1 MTGGFHPGDA
11 ASRQH
16 APCLDR
22 SPCLPGQDA
31 INACFHCGEPVPAG
45 SRYALEI
52 KGIVQPMCCPGCQA
66 VAETIME
73 CGLSSYYDHRTAPG
87 IKGELVPQELAA
99 LTHYDLTEVQ
109 QDFVTDSGTGSHRM
123 REILLSVEGLT
134 CAACAWLIERHLTG
148 LAGLH
153 YINVNTT
160 THRARIKWDPDRL
173 ALSDIL
179 KGFAKIGYRAYPF
192 QTHTQEALYAK
203 EVRSYMFRLALAGL
217 GSMQV
222 MMCAVALY
230 MDLFISVE
238 DEFMVYFKWISLLL
252 STPIMIYSAQ
262 PFYVGA
268 WRSLKQGHLSMDVSV
283 SLALIGAFVASMWA
297 TVFNTGEVYFDSIT
311 MFVFFLL
318 LGRFLELRA
327 RRKASESS
335 SNLARLVP
343 IMATRI
349 DEDGEHEVAAKML
362 QVGDRIRVL
371 AGATLPADGLIVEG
385 QASLNESMLTGEQLP
400 LLKQVGDSVYAG
412 TINTD
417 APLQIRVS
425 HRIEESRIAQIMRLQ
440 DHALDDKP
448 AIAQMADQLSRHFIL
463 VLLIIAAAVWTFWH
477 FHQPEQAF
485 WVTLAVLVA
494 TCPCALSL
502 ATPTALTSATAN
514 LTRNGILLRRGHVLD
529 VLTKANRIVMD
540 KTGTLTTGNISLI
553 STTALAELSEA
564 QCLSIARAL
573 EAYSEHPIA
582 RAFRSKAADEAVL
595 LAASEVTPVIGHGIQ
610 GKIAGQHY
618 RIGSARW
625 LSLPAGQ
632 TASQGLAIYL
642 ADESRLLARFILA
655 DTLRP
660 DARALIQ
667 AFKAAGL
674 QTTILTGDSSA
685 QADEVARE
693 LGVDELVKGVSPDG
707 KLAYLK
713 EHEARGDI
721 NIMVGDGINDAP
733 VLAGAHASFAMA
745 GGTDLAKNSA
755 DAILLADDLSR
766 LLEARTLAIRTRKI
780 IQENFAWSIGYNLL
794 VLPLAASGWL
804 PPYVAAAGMSLSSL
818 IVVTNSMRLNR

>member
-1 MTGGFHPGDA
+1 MTG
-11 ASRQH
+11 
-16 APCLDR
+16 
-22 SPCLPGQDA
+22 
-31 INACFHCGEPVPAG
+31 CFHCGEPVPAG

-66 VAETIME
+66 VAETILE
-73 CGLSSYYDHRTAPG
+73 CGLASYYEHRTAPG
-87 IKGELVPQELAA
+87 TKGELVPEELAA
-99 LTHYDLTEVQ
+99 LTHYDLAEVQ
-109 QDFVTDSGTGSHRM
+109 QDFVTDSATGSHKV
-123 REILLSVEGLT
+123 REIQLTVEGLT
-134 CAACAWLIERHLTG
+134 CAACAWLIERHLGNLT
-148 LAGLH
+148 GLH

-173 ALSDIL
+173 SLSDIL

-192 QTHTQEALYAK
+192 QTHQQEALYAK

-238 DEFMVYFKWISLLL
+238 EEFMVYFKWISLLL

-268 WRSLKQGHLSMDVSV
+268 WRSLRQGHLSMDVSV

-297 TVFNTGEVYFDSIT
+297 TVFNTGEVYYDSIT

-343 IMATRI
+343 IMATRL
-349 DEDGEHEVAAKML
+349 DEDGEHEVAAKTL
-362 QVGDRIRVL
+362 QVGDRVRVL
-371 AGATLPADGLIVEG
+371 AGATLPADGTILLG

-400 LLKQVGDSVYAG
+400 LLKQAGDAVYAG

-417 APLQIRVS
+417 APLEIRVS
-425 HRIEESRIAQIMRLQ
+425 HRIEESRLAQIMRLQ

-448 AIAQMADQLSRHFIL
+448 AIAQMADVLSRHFIL
-463 VLLIIAAAVWTFWH
+463 VLLFIAAGVWTFWH

-502 ATPTALTSATAN
+502 ATPTALTSATAR
-514 LTRNGILLRRGHVLD
+514 LTRAGILLRRGHVLD
-529 VLTKANRIVMD
+529 VLTRANRIVMD
-540 KTGTLTTGNISLI
+540 KTGTLTTGNISLT
-553 STTALAELSEA
+553 STEALGNFDEA
-564 QCLSIARAL
+564 RCLAIARAL

-582 RAFRSKAADEAVL
+582 RAFRSNAADDAVL
-595 LAASEVTPVIGHGIQ
+595 LAASKVTPVIGHGIE
-610 GKIAGQHY
+610 GMIEGRHY
-618 RIGSARW
+618 RLGSARW
-625 LSLPAGQ
+625 LGISDAHEAQ
-632 TASQGLAIYL
+632 ADGLVIYL
-642 ADESRLLARFILA
+642 ADEDRALARFLLT

-660 DARALIQ
+660 DAKALIQ

-674 QTTILTGDSSA
+674 KTTILTGDSSA

-693 LGVDELVKGVSPDG
+693 LGVDELVKGVTPDG

-713 EHEARGDI
+713 EHEAHGDI
-721 NIMVGDGINDAP
+721 SIMVGDGINDAP

-766 LLEARTLAIRTRKI
+766 LLDARALALRTRKI
-780 IQENFAWSIGYNLL
+780 IKENFAWSIGYNLL

>member
-1 MTGGFHPGDA
+1 MTP
-11 ASRQH
+11 
-16 APCLDR
+16 
-22 SPCLPGQDA
+22 
-31 INACFHCGEPVPAG
+31 CFHCGEPVPANSG
-45 SRYALEI
+45 YSLEI
-52 KGIVQPMCCPGCQA
+52 KGIVRPMCCPGCQA

-73 CGLSSYYDHRTAPG
+73 CGLASYYDHRTAPG
-87 IKGELVPQELAA
+87 TKGDLVPEELAA
-99 LTHYDLTEVQ
+99 LTHYDLAEVQ
-109 QDFVTDSGTGSHRM
+109 QDFVTDSGTL
-123 REILLSVEGLT
+123 REIQLTVEGLT
-134 CAACAWLIERHLTG
+134 CAACAWLIERHLMTLTG
-148 LAGLH
+148 LR

-160 THRARIKWDPDRL
+160 THRARIKWDPDQL
-173 ALSDIL
+173 SLSDIL
-179 KGFAKIGYRAYPF
+179 KGFAQIGYRAYPF
-192 QTHTQEALYAK
+192 QTHQQEALYAK

-283 SLALIGAFVASMWA
+283 SLALIGAFIASMWA
-297 TVFNTGEVYFDSIT
+297 TVFNTGEVYYDSIT

-349 DEDGEHEVAAKML
+349 DDEGEHEVAAKTL
-362 QVGDRIRVL
+362 QVGDRVRVL
-371 AGATLPADGLIVEG
+371 AGATLPADGIIVEG

-400 LLKQVGDSVYAG
+400 LLKQPGEQVYAG

-477 FHQPEQAF
+477 FHQPDQAF

-540 KTGTLTTGNISLI
+540 KTGTLTTGEISLTG
-553 STTALAELSEA
+553 TTTLAEMDET
-564 QCLSIARAL
+564 QCLAIARAM
-573 EAYSEHPIA
+573 EAQSEHPIA
-582 RAFRSKAADEAVL
+582 RAFRLPTDSISVL
-595 LAASEVTPVIGHGIQ
+595 PSAREITPVIGHGITALVD
-610 GKIAGQHY
+610 GVRY

-625 LSLPAGQ
+625 LGLDPAQDRGR
-632 TASQGLAIYL
+632 GLAIYL
-642 ADESRLLARFILA
+642 ADEQQVLARFNLE

-660 DARALIQ
+660 DARALIA

-674 QTTILTGDSSA
+674 QTTVLTGDSSL
-685 QADEVARE
+685 QADEIARE

-713 EHEARGDI
+713 AREAQGDI
-721 NIMVGDGINDAP
+721 SIMVGDGINDAP

-766 LLEARTLAIRTRKI
+766 LLEARVLAMRTRKI
-780 IQENFAWSIGYNLL
+780 IIENFAWSIGYNLL
-794 VLPLAASGWL
+794 VLPLAACGWL
-804 PPYVAAAGMSLSSL
+804 PPYLAAAGMSLSSL

>member
-1 MTGGFHPGDA
+1 MSG
-11 ASRQH
+11 
-16 APCLDR
+16 
-22 SPCLPGQDA
+22 
-31 INACFHCGEPVPAG
+31 CFHCGEPVPAG

-66 VAETIME
+66 VAETILE
-73 CGLSSYYDHRTAPG
+73 CGLASYYEHRTAPG
-87 IKGELVPQELAA
+87 TKGELVPEELAA
-99 LTHYDLTEVQ
+99 LTHYDLAEVQ
-109 QDFVTDSGTGSHRM
+109 QDFVTDSATGSHKV
-123 REILLSVEGLT
+123 REIQLTVEGLT
-134 CAACAWLIERHLTG
+134 CAACAWLIERHLG
-148 LAGLH
+148 NLAGLH

-173 ALSDIL
+173 SLSDIL

-192 QTHTQEALYAK
+192 QTHQQEALYAK

-238 DEFMVYFKWISLLL
+238 EEFMVYFKWISLLL

-268 WRSLKQGHLSMDVSV
+268 WRSLRQGHLSMDVSV

-297 TVFNTGEVYFDSIT
+297 TVFNTGEVYYDSIT

-343 IMATRI
+343 IMATRL
-349 DEDGEHEVAAKML
+349 DEDGEHEVAAKTL
-362 QVGDRIRVL
+362 QVGDRVRVL
-371 AGATLPADGLIVEG
+371 AGATLPADGIILLG

-400 LLKQVGDSVYAG
+400 LLKQAGDAVYAG

-417 APLQIRVS
+417 APLEIRVS
-425 HRIEESRIAQIMRLQ
+425 HRIEESRLAQIMRLQ

-448 AIAQMADQLSRHFIL
+448 AIAQMADVLSRHFIL
-463 VLLIIAAAVWTFWH
+463 VLLFIAAGVWTFWH

-502 ATPTALTSATAN
+502 ATPTALTSATAR
-514 LTRNGILLRRGHVLD
+514 LTRAGILLRRGHVLD
-529 VLTKANRIVMD
+529 VLTRATRIVMD
-540 KTGTLTTGNISLI
+540 KTGTLTTGNISLTKI
-553 STTALAELSEA
+553 EALGNLDEA
-564 QCLSIARAL
+564 RSLAIARAL

-582 RAFRSKAADEAVL
+582 RAFRSNAADDAVQ
-595 LAASEVTPVIGHGIQ
+595 LAASKVSPVIGHGIE
-610 GKIAGQHY
+610 GVIEGRHY
-618 RIGSARW
+618 RLGSARW
-625 LSLPAGQ
+625 LGISDAQ
-632 TASQGLAIYL
+632 ETQADGLVIYL
-642 ADESRLLARFILA
+642 ADEDQALARFLLT

-660 DARALIQ
+660 DAKALIQ

-674 QTTILTGDSSA
+674 KTTILTGDSSA

-693 LGVDELVKGVSPDG
+693 LGVDELVKGVTPDG

-713 EHEARGDI
+713 EHEAHGDI
-721 NIMVGDGINDAP
+721 SIMVGDGINDAP

-766 LLEARTLAIRTRKI
+766 LLDARALALRTRKI
-780 IQENFAWSIGYNLL
+780 IKENFAWSIGYNLL

>member
-1 MTGGFHPGDA
+1 MTMTG
-11 ASRQH
+11 
-16 APCLDR
+16 
-22 SPCLPGQDA
+22 
-31 INACFHCGEPVPAG
+31 CFHCGEPVSTG
-45 SRYALEI
+45 SDFTLEI

-66 VAETIME
+66 VAQTILE
-73 CGLSSYYDHRTAPG
+73 CGLASYYEHRTAPG
-87 IKGELVPQELAA
+87 IKGELVPSELAA
-99 LTHYDLTEVQ
+99 LTHYDLAEVQ
-109 QDFVTDSGTGSHRM
+109 QEFVTETGTL
-123 REILLSVEGLT
+123 REIQLSVEGLT
-134 CAACAWLIERHLTG
+134 CAACAWLIERHLMG
-148 LAGLH
+148 LPGLH
-153 YINVNTT
+153 YVNVNTT

-173 ALSDIL
+173 SLSDIL

-192 QTHTQEALYAK
+192 QTHSQEALYAR
-203 EVRSYMFRLALAGL
+203 EVRSYMFRMALAGL

-238 DEFMVYFKWISLLL
+238 EEFMIYFKWISLLL

-262 PFYVGA
+262 PFYAGA
-268 WRSLKQGHLSMDVSV
+268 WRSLRQGHLSMDVSV
-283 SLALIGAFVASMWA
+283 SLALIGAFVASIWA
-297 TVFNTGEVYFDSIT
+297 TVFNTGEVYYDSIT

-318 LGRFLELRA
+318 LGRLLELRA

-349 DEDGEHEVAAKML
+349 DADGEHEVAAKTL
-362 QVGDRIRVL
+362 RVGDRVRVL
-371 AGATLPADGLIVEG
+371 AGATLPADGIITLG
-385 QASLNESMLTGEQLP
+385 QASLNEAMLTGEQLP
-400 LLKQVGDSVYAG
+400 LLKQAGDPVFAG

-417 APLQIRVS
+417 APLEIRVS
-425 HRIEESRIAQIMRLQ
+425 HPIEESRLAQIMRLQ

-448 AIAQMADQLSRHFIL
+448 AIAQLADVLSRHFIL
-463 VLLIIAAAVWTFWH
+463 VLLLIAAGVWTFWH
-477 FHQPEQAF
+477 FHDSERAF
-485 WVTLAVLVA
+485 WVTLSVLVA

-502 ATPTALTSATAN
+502 ATPTALTSATAH
-514 LTRNGILLRRGHVLD
+514 LTRSGILLRRGHVLD
-529 VLTKANRIVMD
+529 VLTRANRIVMD
-540 KTGTLTTGNISLI
+540 KTGTLTTGNISLVGVQP
-553 STTALAELSEA
+553 LAELGEDE
-564 QCLSIARAL
+564 CLAITRAL

-582 RAFRSKAADEAVL
+582 RAFRSKGAEDAMLPAAN
-595 LAASEVTPVIGHGIQ
+595 EVTPVIGHGIQ
-610 GKIAGQHY
+610 GRIAGKHY

-625 LSLPAGQ
+625 LALADEQ
-632 TASQGLAIYL
+632 EATQGLAIYL
-642 ADESRLLARFILA
+642 ADETGPLARFTLA
-655 DTLRP
+655 DTVRA
-660 DARALIQ
+660 DAGALIQ

-674 QTTILTGDSSA
+674 QTTILTGDSSP
-685 QADEVARE
+685 QADAVARE
-693 LGVDELVKGVSPDG
+693 LGVDELVKGVTPDG

-713 EHEARGDI
+713 AREAAGDI
-721 NIMVGDGINDAP
+721 SIMVGDGINDAP

-766 LLEARTLAIRTRKI
+766 LLTARALALRTRRI

-804 PPYVAAAGMSLSSL
+804 PPYLAAAGMSLSSL

>member
-1 MTGGFHPGDA
+1 MSG
-11 ASRQH
+11 
-16 APCLDR
+16 
-22 SPCLPGQDA
+22 
-31 INACFHCGEPVPAG
+31 CFHCGEPVPAG

-66 VAETIME
+66 VAETILE
-73 CGLSSYYDHRTAPG
+73 CGLASYYEHRTAPG
-87 IKGELVPQELAA
+87 TKGELVPAELAA
-99 LTHYDLTEVQ
+99 LTHYDLAEVQ
-109 QDFVTDSGTGSHRM
+109 QDFVTDSATGSHKV
-123 REILLSVEGLT
+123 REIQLTVEGLT
-134 CAACAWLIERHLTG
+134 CAACAWLIERHLGNLT
-148 LAGLH
+148 GLH

-173 ALSDIL
+173 SLSDIL

-192 QTHTQEALYAK
+192 QTHQQEALYAK

-238 DEFMVYFKWISLLL
+238 EEFMVYFKWISLLL

-297 TVFNTGEVYFDSIT
+297 TVFNTGEVYYDSIT

-343 IMATRI
+343 IMATRL
-349 DEDGEHEVAAKML
+349 DEDGEHEVAAKTL
-362 QVGDRIRVL
+362 QVGDRVRVL
-371 AGATLPADGLIVEG
+371 AGATLPADGTILLG

-400 LLKQVGDSVYAG
+400 LLKQAGDAVYAG

-417 APLQIRVS
+417 APLEIRVS
-425 HRIEESRIAQIMRLQ
+425 HRIEESRLAQIMRLQ

-448 AIAQMADQLSRHFIL
+448 AIAQMADVLSRHFIL
-463 VLLIIAAAVWTFWH
+463 VLLFIAAGVWTFWH

-502 ATPTALTSATAN
+502 ATPTALTSATAR
-514 LTRNGILLRRGHVLD
+514 LTRAGILLRRGHVLD
-529 VLTKANRIVMD
+529 VLTRANRIVMD
-540 KTGTLTTGNISLI
+540 KTGTLTTGNISLT
-553 STTALAELSEA
+553 STEALGNFDEA
-564 QCLSIARAL
+564 RSLAIARAL

-582 RAFRSKAADEAVL
+582 RAFRSNAADDAVL
-595 LAASEVTPVIGHGIQ
+595 LAASKVSPVIGHGIE
-610 GKIAGQHY
+610 GVIEGRHY
-618 RIGSARW
+618 RLGSARW
-625 LSLPAGQ
+625 LGISDAHEAQ
-632 TASQGLAIYL
+632 ADGLVIYL
-642 ADESRLLARFILA
+642 ADEDQALARFLLT

-660 DARALIQ
+660 DAKALIQ

-674 QTTILTGDSSA
+674 KTTILTGDSSA

-693 LGVDELVKGVSPDG
+693 LGVDELVKGVTPDG

-721 NIMVGDGINDAP
+721 SIMVGDGINDAP

-766 LLEARTLAIRTRKI
+766 LLDARALALRTRKI
-780 IQENFAWSIGYNLL
+780 IKENFAWSIGYNLL

>member
-1 MTGGFHPGDA
+1 MTP
-11 ASRQH
+11 
-16 APCLDR
+16 
-22 SPCLPGQDA
+22 
-31 INACFHCGEPVPAG
+31 CFHCGEPVPANSG
-45 SRYALEI
+45 YSLEI
-52 KGIVQPMCCPGCQA
+52 KGIVRPMCCPGCQA

-73 CGLSSYYDHRTAPG
+73 CGLASYYDHRTAPG
-87 IKGELVPQELAA
+87 TKGDLVPEELAA
-99 LTHYDLTEVQ
+99 LTHYDLAEVQ
-109 QDFVTDSGTGSHRM
+109 QEFVTDSGTL
-123 REILLSVEGLT
+123 REIQLTVEGLT
-134 CAACAWLIERHLTG
+134 CAACAWLIERHLMTLG
-148 LAGLH
+148 GLH

-160 THRARIKWDPDRL
+160 THRARIKWDPDQL
-173 ALSDIL
+173 SLSDIL
-179 KGFAKIGYRAYPF
+179 KGFAQIGYRAYPF
-192 QTHTQEALYAK
+192 QTHQQEALYAK

-297 TVFNTGEVYFDSIT
+297 TVFNTGEVYYDSIT

-349 DEDGEHEVAAKML
+349 DDEGEHEVAAKTL
-362 QVGDRIRVL
+362 QVGDRVRVL
-371 AGATLPADGLIVEG
+371 AGATLPADGIIVEG

-400 LLKQVGDSVYAG
+400 LLKQRGDQVYAG

-477 FHQPEQAF
+477 FHQPDQAF

-540 KTGTLTTGNISLI
+540 KTGTLTTGEISLTG
-553 STTALAELSEA
+553 TTALAEMDETH
-564 QCLSIARAL
+564 CLAIARAM
-573 EAYSEHPIA
+573 EAQSEHPIA
-582 RAFRSKAADEAVL
+582 RAFRLPTDSISVL
-595 LAASEVTPVIGHGIQ
+595 PSAREITPVIGHGITALVD
-610 GKIAGQHY
+610 GVRY

-625 LSLPAGQ
+625 LGLDPAQERGR
-632 TASQGLAIYL
+632 GLAIYL
-642 ADESRLLARFILA
+642 ANEQQVLARFNLE

-660 DARALIQ
+660 DAKALIA

-674 QTTILTGDSSA
+674 QTTVLTGDSSL
-685 QADEVARE
+685 QADEIARE

-713 EHEARGDI
+713 TREAQGDI
-721 NIMVGDGINDAP
+721 SIMVGDGINDAP

-766 LLEARTLAIRTRKI
+766 LLEARVLAMRTRKI
-780 IQENFAWSIGYNLL
+780 IIENFAWSIGYNLL
-794 VLPLAASGWL
+794 VLPLAACGWL
-804 PPYVAAAGMSLSSL
+804 PPYLAAAGMSLSSL

>member
-1 MTGGFHPGDA
+1 
-11 ASRQH
+11 
-16 APCLDR
+16 
-22 SPCLPGQDA
+22 
-31 INACFHCGEPVPAG
+31 
-45 SRYALEI
+45 
-52 KGIVQPMCCPGCQA
+52 
-66 VAETIME
+66 
-73 CGLSSYYDHRTAPG
+73 
-87 IKGELVPQELAA
+87 
-99 LTHYDLTEVQ
+99 
-109 QDFVTDSGTGSHRM
+109 
-123 REILLSVEGLT
+123 
-134 CAACAWLIERHLTG
+134 
-148 LAGLH
+148 
-153 YINVNTT
+153 
-160 THRARIKWDPDRL
+160 
-173 ALSDIL
+173 
-179 KGFAKIGYRAYPF
+179 
-192 QTHTQEALYAK
+192 
-203 EVRSYMFRLALAGL
+203 
-217 GSMQV
+217 
-222 MMCAVALY
+222 
-230 MDLFISVE
+230 
-238 DEFMVYFKWISLLL
+238 
-252 STPIMIYSAQ
+252 
-262 PFYVGA
+262 
-268 WRSLKQGHLSMDVSV
+268 MDVSV

-297 TVFNTGEVYFDSIT
+297 TVFNTGEVYYDSIT

-349 DEDGEHEVAAKML
+349 DEEGEHEVAAKTL
-362 QVGDRIRVL
+362 QADDRVRVL
-371 AGATLPADGLIVEG
+371 AGATLPADGIIVEG

-400 LLKQVGDSVYAG
+400 LFKQVGDSVYAG

-448 AIAQMADQLSRHFIL
+448 AIAQMADVLSRHFIL

-502 ATPTALTSATAN
+502 ATPTALTSATAR
-514 LTRNGILLRRGHVLD
+514 LTRSGILLRRGHVLD

-540 KTGTLTTGNISLI
+540 KTGTLTTGNISLT
-553 STTALAELSEA
+553 STTALAELSEDQYLA
-564 QCLSIARAL
+564 IARAL

-582 RAFRSKAADEAVL
+582 RAFKSTAADDVL
-595 LAASEVTPVIGHGIQ
+595 LPASEVVPVIGHGIEGCVA
-610 GKIAGQHY
+610 GKHY

-625 LSLPAGQ
+625 LALPTEH

-642 ADESRLLARFILA
+642 ADESRVLARFILA

-693 LGVDELVKGVSPDG
+693 LGVDELVKGVTPDG

-713 EHEARGDI
+713 AREAQGDI
-721 NIMVGDGINDAP
+721 SIMVGDGINDAP

-766 LLEARTLAIRTRKI
+766 LLDARTLAIRTRKI
-780 IQENFAWSIGYNLL
+780 IKENFAWSIGYNLL

-804 PPYVAAAGMSLSSL
+804 PPYLAAAGMSLSSL

>member
-1 MTGGFHPGDA
+1 MSG
-11 ASRQH
+11 
-16 APCLDR
+16 
-22 SPCLPGQDA
+22 
-31 INACFHCGEPVPAG
+31 CFHCGEPVPAG

-66 VAETIME
+66 VAETILE
-73 CGLSSYYDHRTAPG
+73 CGLASYYEHRTAPG
-87 IKGELVPQELAA
+87 TKGELVPEELAA
-99 LTHYDLTEVQ
+99 LTHYDLAEVQ
-109 QDFVTDSGTGSHRM
+109 QDFVTDSATGSHKV
-123 REILLSVEGLT
+123 REIQLTVEGLT
-134 CAACAWLIERHLTG
+134 CAACAWLIERHLGNLT
-148 LAGLH
+148 GLH

-160 THRARIKWDPDRL
+160 THRARIKWDPGRL
-173 ALSDIL
+173 SLSDIL

-192 QTHTQEALYAK
+192 QTHQQEALYAK

-238 DEFMVYFKWISLLL
+238 EEFMVYFKWISLLL

-297 TVFNTGEVYFDSIT
+297 TVFNTGEVYYDSIT

-343 IMATRI
+343 IMATRL
-349 DEDGEHEVAAKML
+349 DEDGEHEVAAKTL
-362 QVGDRIRVL
+362 QVGDRVRVL
-371 AGATLPADGLIVEG
+371 AGATLPADGIILLG

-400 LLKQVGDSVYAG
+400 LLKQVGDAVYAG

-417 APLQIRVS
+417 APLEIRVS
-425 HRIEESRIAQIMRLQ
+425 HRIEESRLAQIMRLQ

-448 AIAQMADQLSRHFIL
+448 AIAQMADVLSRHFIL
-463 VLLIIAAAVWTFWH
+463 VLLFIAAGVWTFWH

-502 ATPTALTSATAN
+502 ATPTALTSATAR
-514 LTRNGILLRRGHVLD
+514 LTRAGILLRRGHVLD
-529 VLTKANRIVMD
+529 VLTRANRIVMD
-540 KTGTLTTGNISLI
+540 KTGTLTTGNISL
-553 STTALAELSEA
+553 TRTEALGNLDEA
-564 QCLSIARAL
+564 RSLAIARAL

-582 RAFRSKAADEAVL
+582 RAFRSNAAEDAVL
-595 LAASEVTPVIGHGIQ
+595 LAASQVTPVIGHGIE
-610 GKIAGQHY
+610 GVIDGRHY
-618 RIGSARW
+618 RLGSARW
-625 LSLPAGQ
+625 LGISDTHAAQ
-632 TASQGLAIYL
+632 ADGLVIYL
-642 ADESRLLARFILA
+642 ADEDRALARFLLT

-660 DARALIQ
+660 DAKALIQ

-674 QTTILTGDSSA
+674 KTTILTGDSSA

-693 LGVDELVKGVSPDG
+693 LGVDELVKGVTPDG

-721 NIMVGDGINDAP
+721 SIMVGDGINDAP

-766 LLEARTLAIRTRKI
+766 LLDARALALRTRKI
-780 IQENFAWSIGYNLL
+780 IKENFAWSIGYNLL

>member
-1 MTGGFHPGDA
+1 MTP
-11 ASRQH
+11 
-16 APCLDR
+16 
-22 SPCLPGQDA
+22 
-31 INACFHCGEPVPAG
+31 CFHCGEPVPAN
-45 SRYALEI
+45 SCYALEI
-52 KGIVQPMCCPGCQA
+52 KGIVRPMCCPGCQA

-73 CGLSSYYDHRTAPG
+73 CGLASYYDHRTAPG
-87 IKGELVPQELAA
+87 TKGDLVPEELAA
-99 LTHYDLTEVQ
+99 LTHYDLAEVQ
-109 QDFVTDSGTGSHRM
+109 QDFVTDSGTL
-123 REILLSVEGLT
+123 REIQLSVEGLT
-134 CAACAWLIERHLTG
+134 CAACAWLIERHLMTLTG
-148 LAGLH
+148 LR

-160 THRARIKWDPDRL
+160 THRARIKWDPDQL
-173 ALSDIL
+173 SLSDIL
-179 KGFAKIGYRAYPF
+179 KGFAQIGYRAYPF
-192 QTHTQEALYAK
+192 QTHQQEALYAK

-297 TVFNTGEVYFDSIT
+297 TVFNTGEVYYDSIT

-349 DEDGEHEVAAKML
+349 DDEGEHEVAAKTL
-362 QVGDRIRVL
+362 QVGDRVRVL
-371 AGATLPADGLIVEG
+371 AGATLPADGIIVEG

-400 LLKQVGDSVYAG
+400 LLKQRGDQVYAG

-485 WVTLAVLVA
+485 WIALAVLVA

-529 VLTKANRIVMD
+529 ILTKANRIVMD
-540 KTGTLTTGNISLI
+540 KTGTLTTGEISLTGI
-553 STTALAELSEA
+553 TTLAEVDEA
-564 QCLSIARAL
+564 HCLAIARAM
-573 EAYSEHPIA
+573 EAQSEHPIA
-582 RAFRSKAADEAVL
+582 RAFQLPADSISVLRSAREI
-595 LAASEVTPVIGHGIQ
+595 TPVIGHGITALVD
-610 GKIAGQHY
+610 GVRY

-625 LSLPAGQ
+625 LGLD
-632 TASQGLAIYL
+632 TAQERGRGLAIYL
-642 ADESRLLARFILA
+642 ADEQQVLARFNLE

-660 DARALIQ
+660 DARALIA

-674 QTTILTGDSSA
+674 QTTVLTGDSSL
-685 QADEVARE
+685 QADEIARE

-713 EHEARGDI
+713 AREAQGDI
-721 NIMVGDGINDAP
+721 SIMVGDGINDAP

-766 LLEARTLAIRTRKI
+766 LLEARMLAMRTRKI
-780 IQENFAWSIGYNLL
+780 IIENFAWSIGYNLL
-794 VLPLAASGWL
+794 VLPLAACGWL
-804 PPYVAAAGMSLSSL
+804 PPYLAAAGMSLSSL

>member
-1 MTGGFHPGDA
+1 MTP
-11 ASRQH
+11 
-16 APCLDR
+16 
-22 SPCLPGQDA
+22 
-31 INACFHCGEPVPAG
+31 CFHCGEPVPANSG
-45 SRYALEI
+45 YSLEI
-52 KGIVQPMCCPGCQA
+52 KGIVRPMCCPGCQV

-73 CGLSSYYDHRTAPG
+73 CGLASYYDHRTAPG
-87 IKGELVPQELAA
+87 IKGELVPEELAA
-99 LTHYDLTEVQ
+99 LTHYDLAEVQ
-109 QDFVTDSGTGSHRM
+109 QEFVTDSGTGRETT
-123 REILLSVEGLT
+123 REIQLTVEGLT
-134 CAACAWLIERHLTG
+134 CAACAWLIERHLMTLSG
-148 LAGLH
+148 LR

-160 THRARIKWDPDRL
+160 THRARIKWDPAQL
-173 ALSDIL
+173 SLSDIL

-192 QTHTQEALYAK
+192 QTHQQEALYAK

-262 PFYVGA
+262 PFYINA

-283 SLALIGAFVASMWA
+283 SLALIGAFIASMWA
-297 TVFNTGEVYFDSIT
+297 TVFNTGEVYYDSIT

-343 IMATRI
+343 IMATLI
-349 DEDGEHEVAAKML
+349 DQDGEREVAAKTL
-362 QVGDRIRVL
+362 QVGDRVRVL
-371 AGATLPADGLIVEG
+371 AGATLPADGVIVAGE
-385 QASLNESMLTGEQLP
+385 ASLNEAMLTGEQLP
-400 LLKQVGDSVYAG
+400 LFKQCGDLVYAG

-417 APLQIRVS
+417 APLQIRVT
-425 HRIEESRIAQIMRLQ
+425 HRIEESRISQIMRLQ

-485 WVTLAVLVA
+485 WIALAVLVA

-529 VLTKANRIVMD
+529 ILTKANRIVMD
-540 KTGTLTTGNISLI
+540 KTGTLTTGEIRLSA
-553 STTALAELSEA
+553 TTALGTLDADR
-564 QCLSIARAL
+564 CLSIARAL
-573 EAYSEHPIA
+573 EAQSEHPIA
-582 RAFRSKAADEAVL
+582 RAFRLPADEVGQL
-595 LAASEVTPVIGHGIQ
+595 PQASEITPVIGHGIT
-610 GKIAGQHY
+610 GLVDGVRY
-618 RIGSARW
+618 RIGSASW
-625 LSLPAGQ
+625 LGDDNTQ
-632 TASQGLAIYL
+632 HGLAIYL
-642 ADESRLLARFILA
+642 ADEQQLLARFELD

-660 DARALIQ
+660 DAKALIE

-674 QTTILTGDSSA
+674 QTTILTGDSSS
-685 QADEVARE
+685 QADEIART
-693 LGVDELVKGVSPDG
+693 LGVDELVKGVTPDG

-713 EHEARGDI
+713 AREAEGEI
-721 NIMVGDGINDAP
+721 SIMVGDGINDAP

-766 LLEARTLAIRTRKI
+766 LLDARRLALRTRKI
-780 IQENFAWSIGYNLL
+780 IIENFTWSIGYNLL
-794 VLPLAASGWL
+794 VLPLAACGWL
-804 PPYVAAAGMSLSSL
+804 PPYLAAAGMSLSSL

>member
-1 MTGGFHPGDA
+1 MTP
-11 ASRQH
+11 
-16 APCLDR
+16 
-22 SPCLPGQDA
+22 
-31 INACFHCGEPVPAG
+31 CFHCGEPVPANSG
-45 SRYALEI
+45 YSLEI
-52 KGIVQPMCCPGCQA
+52 KGIVRPMCCPGCQA

-73 CGLSSYYDHRTAPG
+73 CGLASYYDHRTAPG
-87 IKGELVPQELAA
+87 TKGDLVPEELAA
-99 LTHYDLTEVQ
+99 LTHYDLAEVQ
-109 QDFVTDSGTGSHRM
+109 QDFVTDSGTL
-123 REILLSVEGLT
+123 REIQLTVEGLT
-134 CAACAWLIERHLTG
+134 CAACAWLIERHLMTLTG
-148 LAGLH
+148 LR

-160 THRARIKWDPDRL
+160 THRARIKWDPEL
-173 ALSDIL
+173 LSLSDIL
-179 KGFAKIGYRAYPF
+179 KGFAQIGYRAYPF
-192 QTHTQEALYAK
+192 QTHQQEALYAK

-283 SLALIGAFVASMWA
+283 SLALIGAFIASMWA
-297 TVFNTGEVYFDSIT
+297 TVFNTGEVYYDSIT

-349 DEDGEHEVAAKML
+349 DDEGEHEVAAKTL
-362 QVGDRIRVL
+362 QVGDRVRML
-371 AGATLPADGLIVEG
+371 AGATLPADGIIVEG

-400 LLKQVGDSVYAG
+400 LLKQPGDQVYAG

-477 FHQPEQAF
+477 FHQPDQAF

-502 ATPTALTSATAN
+502 ATPTALTSATAH

-540 KTGTLTTGNISLI
+540 KTGTLTTGEISLTG
-553 STTALAELSEA
+553 TTILAEMDET
-564 QCLSIARAL
+564 QCLAIARAM
-573 EAYSEHPIA
+573 EAQSEHPIA
-582 RAFRSKAADEAVL
+582 RAFRLPTDNITVL
-595 LAASEVTPVIGHGIQ
+595 PSAREITPVIGHGITALVD
-610 GKIAGQHY
+610 GVRY

-625 LSLPAGQ
+625 LGLDPAQERGR
-632 TASQGLAIYL
+632 GLAIYL
-642 ADESRLLARFILA
+642 ADEQQVLARFNLE

-660 DARALIQ
+660 DARALIA

-674 QTTILTGDSSA
+674 QTTVLTGDSSL
-685 QADEVARE
+685 QADEIARE

-713 EHEARGDI
+713 AREAQGDI
-721 NIMVGDGINDAP
+721 SIMVGDGINDAP

-766 LLEARTLAIRTRKI
+766 LLEARVLAMRTRKI
-780 IQENFAWSIGYNLL
+780 IIENFAWSIGYNLL
-794 VLPLAASGWL
+794 VLPLAACGWL
-804 PPYVAAAGMSLSSL
+804 PPYLAAAGMSLSSL

>member
-1 MTGGFHPGDA
+1 MTG
-11 ASRQH
+11 
-16 APCLDR
+16 
-22 SPCLPGQDA
+22 
-31 INACFHCGEPVPAG
+31 CFHCGEPVSTG
-45 SRYALEI
+45 SDFTLEI

-66 VAETIME
+66 VAQTILE
-73 CGLSSYYDHRTAPG
+73 CGLASYYEHRTAPG
-87 IKGELVPQELAA
+87 IKGELVPSELAA
-99 LTHYDLTEVQ
+99 LTHYDLAEVQ
-109 QDFVTDSGTGSHRM
+109 QEFVTETGTL
-123 REILLSVEGLT
+123 REIQLSVEGLT
-134 CAACAWLIERHLTG
+134 CAACAWLIERHLMG
-148 LAGLH
+148 LPGLH
-153 YINVNTT
+153 YVNVNTT

-173 ALSDIL
+173 SLSDIL

-192 QTHTQEALYAK
+192 QTHSQEALYAR
-203 EVRSYMFRLALAGL
+203 EVRSYMFRMALAGL

-238 DEFMVYFKWISLLL
+238 EEFMIYFKWISLLL

-262 PFYVGA
+262 PFYAGA
-268 WRSLKQGHLSMDVSV
+268 WRSLRQGHLSMDVSV
-283 SLALIGAFVASMWA
+283 SLALIGAFVASIWA
-297 TVFNTGEVYFDSIT
+297 TVFNTGEVYYDSIT

-318 LGRFLELRA
+318 LGRLLELRA

-349 DEDGEHEVAAKML
+349 DADGEHEVAAKTL
-362 QVGDRIRVL
+362 RVGDRVRVL
-371 AGATLPADGLIVEG
+371 AGATLPADGIITLG
-385 QASLNESMLTGEQLP
+385 QASLNEAMLTGEQLP
-400 LLKQVGDSVYAG
+400 LLKQAGDPVFAG

-417 APLQIRVS
+417 APLEIRVS
-425 HRIEESRIAQIMRLQ
+425 HPIEESRLAQIMRLQ

-448 AIAQMADQLSRHFIL
+448 AIAQLADVLSRHFIL
-463 VLLIIAAAVWTFWH
+463 VLLLIAAGVWTFWH
-477 FHQPEQAF
+477 FHDPERAF
-485 WVTLAVLVA
+485 WVTLSVLVA

-502 ATPTALTSATAN
+502 ATPTALTSATAH
-514 LTRNGILLRRGHVLD
+514 LTRSGILLRRGHVLD
-529 VLTKANRIVMD
+529 VLTRANRIVMD
-540 KTGTLTTGNISLI
+540 KTGTLTTGNISLVGVQP
-553 STTALAELSEA
+553 LAELGEDE
-564 QCLSIARAL
+564 CLAIARAL

-582 RAFRSKAADEAVL
+582 RAFRSKGAEEAML
-595 LAASEVTPVIGHGIQ
+595 PAASEVTPVIGHGIQ
-610 GKIAGQHY
+610 GRIAGKHY

-625 LSLPAGQ
+625 LALADEQ
-632 TASQGLAIYL
+632 EATQGLAIYL
-642 ADESRLLARFILA
+642 ADETGPLARFTLA
-655 DTLRP
+655 DTVRA
-660 DARALIQ
+660 DAGALIQ

-674 QTTILTGDSSA
+674 QTTILTGDSSP
-685 QADEVARE
+685 QADAVARE
-693 LGVDELVKGVSPDG
+693 LGVDELVKGVTPDG

-713 EHEARGDI
+713 AREAAGDI
-721 NIMVGDGINDAP
+721 SIMVGDGINDAP

-766 LLEARTLAIRTRKI
+766 LLTARALALRTRRI

-804 PPYVAAAGMSLSSL
+804 PPYLAAAGMSLSSL

>member
-1 MTGGFHPGDA
+1 M
-11 ASRQH
+11 
-16 APCLDR
+16 
-22 SPCLPGQDA
+22 SP
-31 INACFHCGEPVPAG
+31 CFHCGEPVPAN
-45 SRYALEI
+45 SSYSLEI
-52 KGIVQPMCCPGCQA
+52 KGIVRPMCCPGCQA

-73 CGLSSYYDHRTAPG
+73 CGLASYYDHRTAPG
-87 IKGELVPQELAA
+87 TKGDLVPEELAA
-99 LTHYDLTEVQ
+99 LTHYDLAEVQ
-109 QDFVTDSGTGSHRM
+109 QEFVTDSGTL
-123 REILLSVEGLT
+123 REIQLTVEGLT
-134 CAACAWLIERHLTG
+134 CPACAWLIERHLMTLTG
-148 LAGLH
+148 LR

-160 THRARIKWDPDRL
+160 THRARIKWDPDQL
-173 ALSDIL
+173 SLSDIL
-179 KGFAKIGYRAYPF
+179 KGFAQIGYRAYPF
-192 QTHTQEALYAK
+192 QTHQQEALYAK

-283 SLALIGAFVASMWA
+283 SLALIGAFIASMWA
-297 TVFNTGEVYFDSIT
+297 TVFNTGEVYYDSIT

-349 DEDGEHEVAAKML
+349 DEEGEHEVAAKTL
-362 QVGDRIRVL
+362 QVGDRVRVL
-371 AGATLPADGLIVEG
+371 AGATLPADGIIVEG

-400 LLKQVGDSVYAG
+400 LLKQRGDQVYAG

-477 FHQPEQAF
+477 FHQPDQAF

-502 ATPTALTSATAN
+502 ATPTALTSATAH

-540 KTGTLTTGNISLI
+540 KTGTLTTGEISLTG
-553 STTALAELSEA
+553 TTTLAEMDET
-564 QCLSIARAL
+564 QCLAIARAM
-573 EAYSEHPIA
+573 EAQSEHPIA
-582 RAFRSKAADEAVL
+582 RAFRLPTDSISVL
-595 LAASEVTPVIGHGIQ
+595 SSAREITPVIGHGITALVD
-610 GKIAGQHY
+610 GVRY

-625 LSLPAGQ
+625 LGLDPAQERGR
-632 TASQGLAIYL
+632 GLAIYL
-642 ADESRLLARFILA
+642 ANEQQVLARFNLE

-660 DARALIQ
+660 DARALIA

-674 QTTILTGDSSA
+674 QTTVLTGDSSL
-685 QADEVARE
+685 QADEIARE

-713 EHEARGDI
+713 AREAQGDI
-721 NIMVGDGINDAP
+721 SIMVGDGINDAP

-766 LLEARTLAIRTRKI
+766 LLEARVLAMRTRKI
-780 IQENFAWSIGYNLL
+780 IIENFAWSIGYNLL
-794 VLPLAASGWL
+794 VLPLAACGWL
-804 PPYVAAAGMSLSSL
+804 PPYLAAAGMSLSSL

>member
-1 MTGGFHPGDA
+1 MTG
-11 ASRQH
+11 
-16 APCLDR
+16 
-22 SPCLPGQDA
+22 
-31 INACFHCGEPVPAG
+31 CFHCGEPVPANSG
-45 SRYALEI
+45 YSLEI
-52 KGIVQPMCCPGCQA
+52 KGIVRPMCCPGCQA

-73 CGLSSYYDHRTAPG
+73 CGLASYYDHRTAPG
-87 IKGELVPQELAA
+87 IKGELVPEELAA
-99 LTHYDLTEVQ
+99 LTHYDLAEVQ
-109 QDFVTDSGTGSHRM
+109 QEFVTDSGTGRETT
-123 REILLSVEGLT
+123 REIQLTVEGLT
-134 CAACAWLIERHLTG
+134 CAACAWLIERHLMTLSG
-148 LAGLH
+148 LR

-160 THRARIKWDPDRL
+160 THRARIKWDPTQL
-173 ALSDIL
+173 SLSDIL

-192 QTHTQEALYAK
+192 QTHQQEALYAK

-262 PFYVGA
+262 PFYINA

-283 SLALIGAFVASMWA
+283 SLALIGAFIASMWA
-297 TVFNTGEVYFDSIT
+297 TVFNTGEVYYDSIT

-343 IMATRI
+343 IMATLI
-349 DEDGEHEVAAKML
+349 DQDGEREVAAKTL
-362 QVGDRIRVL
+362 QVGDRVRVL
-371 AGATLPADGLIVEG
+371 AGATLPADGVIVAGE
-385 QASLNESMLTGEQLP
+385 ASLNEAMLTGEQLP
-400 LLKQVGDSVYAG
+400 LFKQCGDLVYAG

-417 APLQIRVS
+417 APLQIRVT
-425 HRIEESRIAQIMRLQ
+425 HRIEESRISQIMRLQ

-485 WVTLAVLVA
+485 WIALAVLVA

-529 VLTKANRIVMD
+529 ILTKANRIVMD
-540 KTGTLTTGNISLI
+540 KTGTLTTGEIRLCA
-553 STTALAELSEA
+553 TTVLGTLDADR
-564 QCLSIARAL
+564 CLSIARAL
-573 EAYSEHPIA
+573 EAQSEHPIA
-582 RAFRSKAADEAVL
+582 RAFRLPADEVAL
-595 LAASEVTPVIGHGIQ
+595 LPQASEITPVIGHGIT
-610 GKIAGQHY
+610 GLVDGVRY
-618 RIGSARW
+618 RIGSASW
-625 LSLPAGQ
+625 LGIESDDNAQ
-632 TASQGLAIYL
+632 HGLAIYL
-642 ADESRLLARFILA
+642 ADEQQLLARFELD

-660 DARALIQ
+660 DAKALIE

-674 QTTILTGDSSA
+674 QTTILTGDSSP
-685 QADEVARE
+685 QADEIART
-693 LGVDELVKGVSPDG
+693 LGVDELVKGVTPDG

-713 EHEARGDI
+713 AREAKGEI
-721 NIMVGDGINDAP
+721 SIMVGDGINDAP

-766 LLEARTLAIRTRKI
+766 LLDARRLALRTRKI
-780 IQENFAWSIGYNLL
+780 IIENFTWSIGYNLL
-794 VLPLAASGWL
+794 VLPLAACGWL
-804 PPYVAAAGMSLSSL
+804 PPYLAAAGMSLSSL

>member
-1 MTGGFHPGDA
+1 MTG
-11 ASRQH
+11 
-16 APCLDR
+16 
-22 SPCLPGQDA
+22 
-31 INACFHCGEPVPAG
+31 CFHCGEPVSTG
-45 SRYALEI
+45 SDFTLEI
-52 KGIVQPMCCPGCQA
+52 KGIAQPMCCPGCQA
-66 VAETIME
+66 VAQTILE
-73 CGLSSYYDHRTAPG
+73 CGLASYYEHRTAPG
-87 IKGELVPQELAA
+87 IKGELVPSELAA
-99 LTHYDLTEVQ
+99 LTHYDLAEVQ
-109 QDFVTDSGTGSHRM
+109 QEFVTETGTL
-123 REILLSVEGLT
+123 REIQLSVEGLT
-134 CAACAWLIERHLTG
+134 CAACAWLIERHLMG
-148 LAGLH
+148 LPGLH
-153 YINVNTT
+153 YVNVNTT

-173 ALSDIL
+173 SLSDIL

-192 QTHTQEALYAK
+192 QTHSQEALYAR
-203 EVRSYMFRLALAGL
+203 EVRSYMFRMALAGL

-238 DEFMVYFKWISLLL
+238 EEFMIYFKWISLLL

-262 PFYVGA
+262 PFYAGA
-268 WRSLKQGHLSMDVSV
+268 WRSLRQGHLSMDVSV
-283 SLALIGAFVASMWA
+283 SLALIGAFVASIWA
-297 TVFNTGEVYFDSIT
+297 TVFNTGEVYYDSIT

-318 LGRFLELRA
+318 LGRLLELRA

-349 DEDGEHEVAAKML
+349 DADGEHEVAAKTL
-362 QVGDRIRVL
+362 RVGDRVRVL
-371 AGATLPADGLIVEG
+371 AGATLPADGIITLG
-385 QASLNESMLTGEQLP
+385 QASLNEAMLTGEQLP
-400 LLKQVGDSVYAG
+400 LLKQAGDPVFAG

-417 APLQIRVS
+417 APLEIRVS
-425 HRIEESRIAQIMRLQ
+425 HPIEESRLAQIMRLQ

-448 AIAQMADQLSRHFIL
+448 AIAQLADVLSRHFIL
-463 VLLIIAAAVWTFWH
+463 VLLLIAAGVWTFWH
-477 FHQPEQAF
+477 FHDPERAF
-485 WVTLAVLVA
+485 WVTLSVLVA

-502 ATPTALTSATAN
+502 ATPTALTSATAH
-514 LTRNGILLRRGHVLD
+514 LTRSGILLRRGHVLD
-529 VLTKANRIVMD
+529 VLTRANRIVMD

-564 QCLSIARAL
+564 QCLAIARAL

-582 RAFRSKAADEAVL
+582 RAFRSKAADDALL

-610 GKIAGQHY
+610 GRIASKHY

-625 LSLPAGQ
+625 LALADEQ
-632 TASQGLAIYL
+632 EATQGLAIYL
-642 ADESRLLARFILA
+642 ADETGPLARFTLA
-655 DTLRP
+655 DTVRA
-660 DARALIQ
+660 DAGALIQ

-674 QTTILTGDSSA
+674 QTTILTGDSSP
-685 QADEVARE
+685 QADAVARE
-693 LGVDELVKGVSPDG
+693 LGVDELVKGVTPDG

-713 EHEARGDI
+713 AREAAGDI
-721 NIMVGDGINDAP
+721 SIMVGDGINDAP

-766 LLEARTLAIRTRKI
+766 LLTARALALRTRRI

-804 PPYVAAAGMSLSSL
+804 PPYLAAAGMSLSSL

>member
-1 MTGGFHPGDA
+1 MTG
-11 ASRQH
+11 
-16 APCLDR
+16 
-22 SPCLPGQDA
+22 
-31 INACFHCGEPVPAG
+31 CFHCGEPVSTG
-45 SRYALEI
+45 SDFTLEI

-66 VAETIME
+66 VAQTILE
-73 CGLSSYYDHRTAPG
+73 CGLASYYEHRTAPG
-87 IKGELVPQELAA
+87 IKGELVPSELAA
-99 LTHYDLTEVQ
+99 LTHYDLAEVQ
-109 QDFVTDSGTGSHRM
+109 QEFVTETGTL
-123 REILLSVEGLT
+123 REIQLSVEGLT
-134 CAACAWLIERHLTG
+134 CAACAWLIERHLMG
-148 LAGLH
+148 LPGLH
-153 YINVNTT
+153 YVNVNTT

-173 ALSDIL
+173 SLSDIL

-192 QTHTQEALYAK
+192 QTHSQEALYAR
-203 EVRSYMFRLALAGL
+203 EVRSYMFRMALAGL

-238 DEFMVYFKWISLLL
+238 EEFMIYFKWISLLL

-262 PFYVGA
+262 PFYAGA
-268 WRSLKQGHLSMDVSV
+268 WRSLRQGHLSMDVSV
-283 SLALIGAFVASMWA
+283 SLALIGAFVASIWA
-297 TVFNTGEVYFDSIT
+297 TVFNTGEVYYDSIT

-318 LGRFLELRA
+318 LGRLLELRA

-349 DEDGEHEVAAKML
+349 DADGEHEVAAKTL
-362 QVGDRIRVL
+362 RVGDRVRVL
-371 AGATLPADGLIVEG
+371 AGATLPADGIITLG
-385 QASLNESMLTGEQLP
+385 QASLNEAMLTGEQLP
-400 LLKQVGDSVYAG
+400 LLKLAGDPVFAG

-417 APLQIRVS
+417 APLEIRVS
-425 HRIEESRIAQIMRLQ
+425 HPIEESRLAQIMRLQ

-448 AIAQMADQLSRHFIL
+448 AIAQLADVLSRHFIL
-463 VLLIIAAAVWTFWH
+463 VLLLIAAGVWTFWH
-477 FHQPEQAF
+477 FHDPERAF
-485 WVTLAVLVA
+485 WVTLSVLVA

-502 ATPTALTSATAN
+502 ATPTALTSATAH
-514 LTRNGILLRRGHVLD
+514 LTRSGILLRRGHVLD
-529 VLTKANRIVMD
+529 VLTRANRIVMD
-540 KTGTLTTGNISLI
+540 KTGTLTTGNISLVGVQP
-553 STTALAELSEA
+553 LAELSEDE
-564 QCLSIARAL
+564 CLAIARAL

-582 RAFRSKAADEAVL
+582 RAFRSKGAEEAVL
-595 LAASEVTPVIGHGIQ
+595 PAASEVTPVIGHGIQ
-610 GKIAGQHY
+610 GRIAGKHY

-625 LSLPAGQ
+625 LALADEPEA
-632 TASQGLAIYL
+632 TQGLAIYL
-642 ADESRLLARFILA
+642 ADETGPLARFTLA
-655 DTLRP
+655 DTVRA
-660 DARALIQ
+660 DAGALIQ

-674 QTTILTGDSSA
+674 QTTILTGDSSP
-685 QADEVARE
+685 QADAVARE
-693 LGVDELVKGVSPDG
+693 LGVDELVKGVTPDG

-713 EHEARGDI
+713 AREAAGDI
-721 NIMVGDGINDAP
+721 SIMVGDGINDAP

-766 LLEARTLAIRTRKI
+766 LLTARALALRTRRI

-804 PPYVAAAGMSLSSL
+804 PPYLAAAGMSLSSL

>member
-1 MTGGFHPGDA
+1 MSG
-11 ASRQH
+11 
-16 APCLDR
+16 
-22 SPCLPGQDA
+22 
-31 INACFHCGEPVPAG
+31 CFHCGEPVPAG

-66 VAETIME
+66 VAETILE
-73 CGLSSYYDHRTAPG
+73 CGLASYYEHRTAPG
-87 IKGELVPQELAA
+87 TKGELVPEELAA
-99 LTHYDLTEVQ
+99 LTHYDLAEVQ
-109 QDFVTDSGTGSHRM
+109 QDFVTDSASGNHKV
-123 REILLSVEGLT
+123 REIQLTVEGLT
-134 CAACAWLIERHLTG
+134 CAACAWLIERHLG
-148 LAGLH
+148 NLAGLH

-173 ALSDIL
+173 SLSDIL

-192 QTHTQEALYAK
+192 QTHQQEALYAK

-238 DEFMVYFKWISLLL
+238 EEFMVYFKWISLLL

-268 WRSLKQGHLSMDVSV
+268 WRSLRQGHLSMDVSV

-297 TVFNTGEVYFDSIT
+297 TVFNTGEVYYDSIT

-343 IMATRI
+343 IMATRL
-349 DEDGEHEVAAKML
+349 DEDGEHEVAAKTL
-362 QVGDRIRVL
+362 QVGDRVRVL
-371 AGATLPADGLIVEG
+371 AGATLPADGIILLG

-400 LLKQVGDSVYAG
+400 LLKQAGDAVYAG

-417 APLQIRVS
+417 APLEIRVS
-425 HRIEESRIAQIMRLQ
+425 HRIEESRLAQIMRLQ

-448 AIAQMADQLSRHFIL
+448 AIAQMADVLSRHFIL
-463 VLLIIAAAVWTFWH
+463 VLLFIAAGVWTFWH

-502 ATPTALTSATAN
+502 ATPTALTSATAR
-514 LTRNGILLRRGHVLD
+514 LTRAGILLRRGHVLD
-529 VLTKANRIVMD
+529 VLTRANRIVMD
-540 KTGTLTTGNISLI
+540 KTGTLTTGNISLT
-553 STTALAELSEA
+553 STEALGNFDEA
-564 QCLSIARAL
+564 RCLAIARAL

-582 RAFRSKAADEAVL
+582 RAFRSNAADDAVL
-595 LAASEVTPVIGHGIQ
+595 LAASKVTPVIGHGIE
-610 GKIAGQHY
+610 GVIKGRHY
-618 RIGSARW
+618 RLGSARW
-625 LSLPAGQ
+625 LGISDAHETQ
-632 TASQGLAIYL
+632 ADGLVIYL
-642 ADESRLLARFILA
+642 ADEDRALARFLLT

-660 DARALIQ
+660 DAKALIQ

-674 QTTILTGDSSA
+674 KTTILTGDSSA

-693 LGVDELVKGVSPDG
+693 LGVDELVKGVTPDG

-721 NIMVGDGINDAP
+721 SIMVGDGINDAP

-766 LLEARTLAIRTRKI
+766 LLDARALALRTRKI
-780 IQENFAWSIGYNLL
+780 IKENFAWSIGYNLL

>member
-1 MTGGFHPGDA
+1 MSG
-11 ASRQH
+11 
-16 APCLDR
+16 
-22 SPCLPGQDA
+22 
-31 INACFHCGEPVPAG
+31 CFHCGEPVPAG

-66 VAETIME
+66 VAETILE
-73 CGLSSYYDHRTAPG
+73 CGLASYYEHRTAPG
-87 IKGELVPQELAA
+87 TKGELVPEELAA
-99 LTHYDLTEVQ
+99 LTHYDLAEVQ
-109 QDFVTDSGTGSHRM
+109 QDFVTDSATGSHKV
-123 REILLSVEGLT
+123 REIQLTVEGLT
-134 CAACAWLIERHLTG
+134 CAACAWLIERHLG
-148 LAGLH
+148 NLAGLH

-173 ALSDIL
+173 SLSEIL
-179 KGFAKIGYRAYPF
+179 KGFAKLGYRAYPF
-192 QTHTQEALYAK
+192 QTHQQEALYAK

-238 DEFMVYFKWISLLL
+238 EEFMVYFKWISLLL

-268 WRSLKQGHLSMDVSV
+268 WRSLRQGHLSMDVSV

-297 TVFNTGEVYFDSIT
+297 TVFNTGEVYYDSIT

-343 IMATRI
+343 IMATRL
-349 DEDGEHEVAAKML
+349 DEDGEHEVAAKTL
-362 QVGDRIRVL
+362 QVGDRVRVL
-371 AGATLPADGLIVEG
+371 AGATLPADGTILLG

-400 LLKQVGDSVYAG
+400 LLKQAGDAVYAG

-417 APLQIRVS
+417 APLEIRVS
-425 HRIEESRIAQIMRLQ
+425 HRIEESRLAQIMRLQ

-448 AIAQMADQLSRHFIL
+448 AIAQMADVLSRHFIL
-463 VLLIIAAAVWTFWH
+463 VLLFIAAGVWTFWH

-502 ATPTALTSATAN
+502 ATPTALTSATAR
-514 LTRNGILLRRGHVLD
+514 LTRAGILLRRGHVLD
-529 VLTKANRIVMD
+529 VLTRANRIVMD
-540 KTGTLTTGNISLI
+540 KTGTLTTGNISLT
-553 STTALAELSEA
+553 STEALGNLDEA
-564 QCLSIARAL
+564 RCLAIARAL

-582 RAFRSKAADEAVL
+582 RAFRSNAADDAVL
-595 LAASEVTPVIGHGIQ
+595 LAASKVTPVIGHGIE
-610 GKIAGQHY
+610 GVIEGRHY
-618 RIGSARW
+618 RLGSARW
-625 LSLPAGQ
+625 LGISDAQ
-632 TASQGLAIYL
+632 ETQADGLVIYL
-642 ADESRLLARFILA
+642 ADEDRALARFLLT

-660 DARALIQ
+660 DAKALIQ

-674 QTTILTGDSSA
+674 KTTILTGDSSA

-693 LGVDELVKGVSPDG
+693 LGVDELVKGVTPDG

-721 NIMVGDGINDAP
+721 SIMVGDGINDAP

-766 LLEARTLAIRTRKI
+766 LLDARALALRTRKI
-780 IQENFAWSIGYNLL
+780 IKENFAWSIGYNLL

>member
-1 MTGGFHPGDA
+1 MTP
-11 ASRQH
+11 
-16 APCLDR
+16 
-22 SPCLPGQDA
+22 
-31 INACFHCGEPVPAG
+31 CFHCGEPVPANSG
-45 SRYALEI
+45 YALEI
-52 KGIVQPMCCPGCQA
+52 KGIVRPMCCPGCQA

-73 CGLSSYYDHRTAPG
+73 CGLASYYDHRTAPG
-87 IKGELVPQELAA
+87 TKGDLVPEELAA
-99 LTHYDLTEVQ
+99 LTHYDLAEVQ
-109 QDFVTDSGTGSHRM
+109 QDFVTDSGTL
-123 REILLSVEGLT
+123 REIQLTVEGLT
-134 CAACAWLIERHLTG
+134 CAACAWLIERHLMTLTG
-148 LAGLH
+148 LR

-160 THRARIKWDPDRL
+160 THRARIKWDPEL
-173 ALSDIL
+173 LSLSDIL
-179 KGFAKIGYRAYPF
+179 KGFAQIGYRAYPF
-192 QTHTQEALYAK
+192 QTHQQEALYAK

-283 SLALIGAFVASMWA
+283 SLALIGAFIASMWA
-297 TVFNTGEVYFDSIT
+297 TVFNTGEVYYDSIT

-349 DEDGEHEVAAKML
+349 DDEGEHDVAAKTL
-362 QVGDRIRVL
+362 QVGDRVRVL
-371 AGATLPADGLIVEG
+371 AGATLPADGIIVEG

-400 LLKQVGDSVYAG
+400 LLKQRGDQVYAG

-477 FHQPEQAF
+477 FHQPDQAF

-540 KTGTLTTGNISLI
+540 KTGTLTTGEISLTG
-553 STTALAELSEA
+553 TTTLAEMDETH
-564 QCLSIARAL
+564 CLAIARAM
-573 EAYSEHPIA
+573 EAQSEHPIA
-582 RAFRSKAADEAVL
+582 RAFRLPTDSISVL
-595 LAASEVTPVIGHGIQ
+595 PSAREITPVIGHGITALVD
-610 GKIAGQHY
+610 GVRY

-625 LSLPAGQ
+625 LGLD
-632 TASQGLAIYL
+632 TAQERGRGLAIYL
-642 ADESRLLARFILA
+642 ADEQQVLARFNLE

-660 DARALIQ
+660 DARALIA

-674 QTTILTGDSSA
+674 QTTVLTGDSSL
-685 QADEVARE
+685 QADEIARE

-713 EHEARGDI
+713 AREAQGDI
-721 NIMVGDGINDAP
+721 SIMVGDGINDAP

-766 LLEARTLAIRTRKI
+766 LLEARVLAMRTRKI
-780 IQENFAWSIGYNLL
+780 IIENFAWSIGYNLL
-794 VLPLAASGWL
+794 VLPLAACGWL
-804 PPYVAAAGMSLSSL
+804 PPYLAAAGMSLSSL

>member
-1 MTGGFHPGDA
+1 MSG
-11 ASRQH
+11 
-16 APCLDR
+16 
-22 SPCLPGQDA
+22 
-31 INACFHCGEPVPAG
+31 CFHCGEPVPAG

-66 VAETIME
+66 VAETILE
-73 CGLSSYYDHRTAPG
+73 CGLASYYEHRTAPG
-87 IKGELVPQELAA
+87 TKGELVPAELAA
-99 LTHYDLTEVQ
+99 LTHYDLAEVQ
-109 QDFVTDSGTGSHRM
+109 QDFVTDSATGSHKV
-123 REILLSVEGLT
+123 REIQLTVEGLT
-134 CAACAWLIERHLTG
+134 CAACAWLIERHLG
-148 LAGLH
+148 NLAGLH

-160 THRARIKWDPDRL
+160 THRARIKWDPDQL
-173 ALSDIL
+173 SLSDIL

-192 QTHTQEALYAK
+192 QTHQQEALYAK

-238 DEFMVYFKWISLLL
+238 EEFMVYFKWISLLL

-268 WRSLKQGHLSMDVSV
+268 WRSLRQGHLSMDVSV

-297 TVFNTGEVYFDSIT
+297 TVFNTGEVYYDSIT

-343 IMATRI
+343 IMATRL
-349 DEDGEHEVAAKML
+349 DEEGEQEVAAKTL
-362 QVGDRIRVL
+362 QVGDRVRVL
-371 AGATLPADGLIVEG
+371 AGATLPADGIILLG

-400 LLKQVGDSVYAG
+400 LLKQVGDAVYAG

-417 APLQIRVS
+417 APLEIRVS
-425 HRIEESRIAQIMRLQ
+425 HPIEESRLAQIMRLQ

-448 AIAQMADQLSRHFIL
+448 AIAQMADVLSRHFIL
-463 VLLIIAAAVWTFWH
+463 VLLFIAAGVWTFWH

-502 ATPTALTSATAN
+502 ATPTALTSATAR
-514 LTRNGILLRRGHVLD
+514 LTRAGILLRRGHVLD
-529 VLTKANRIVMD
+529 VLTRANRIVMD
-540 KTGTLTTGNISLI
+540 KTGTLTTGNISLT
-553 STTALAELSEA
+553 STEALGSLDPAR
-564 QCLSIARAL
+564 CLAIARAL

-582 RAFRSKAADEAVL
+582 RAFRSNAAEDAVL
-595 LAASEVTPVIGHGIQ
+595 LAASKVTPVIGHGIE
-610 GKIAGQHY
+610 GVIDGRHY
-618 RIGSARW
+618 RLGSARW
-625 LSLPAGQ
+625 LGISDAHAAQ
-632 TASQGLAIYL
+632 ADGLVIYL
-642 ADESRLLARFILA
+642 ADEDRALARFLLT

-660 DARALIQ
+660 DAKALIQ

-674 QTTILTGDSSA
+674 KTTILTGDSSA

-693 LGVDELVKGVSPDG
+693 LGVDELVKGVTPDG

-721 NIMVGDGINDAP
+721 SIMVGDGINDAP

-766 LLEARTLAIRTRKI
+766 LLDARALALRTRKI
-780 IQENFAWSIGYNLL
+780 IKENFAWSIGYNLL

>member
-1 MTGGFHPGDA
+1 MTG
-11 ASRQH
+11 
-16 APCLDR
+16 
-22 SPCLPGQDA
+22 
-31 INACFHCGEPVPAG
+31 CFHCGEPVPTG
-45 SRYALEI
+45 SDFTLEI

-66 VAETIME
+66 VAQTILE
-73 CGLSSYYDHRTAPG
+73 CGLASYYEHRTAPG
-87 IKGELVPQELAA
+87 IKGELVPSELAA
-99 LTHYDLTEVQ
+99 LTHYDLAEVQ
-109 QDFVTDSGTGSHRM
+109 QEFVTETGTL
-123 REILLSVEGLT
+123 REIQLSVEGLT
-134 CAACAWLIERHLTG
+134 CAACAWLIERHLMG

-153 YINVNTT
+153 YVNVNTT

-173 ALSDIL
+173 SLSDIL

-192 QTHTQEALYAK
+192 QTHQQEALYAR
-203 EVRSYMFRLALAGL
+203 EVRSYMFRMALAGL

-238 DEFMVYFKWISLLL
+238 EEFMIYFKWISLLL

-283 SLALIGAFVASMWA
+283 SLALIGAFVASIWA
-297 TVFNTGEVYFDSIT
+297 TVFNTGEVYYDSIT

-318 LGRFLELRA
+318 LGRLLELRA

-349 DEDGEHEVAAKML
+349 DADGEHEVPAKTL
-362 QVGDRIRVL
+362 RVGDRVRVL
-371 AGATLPADGLIVEG
+371 AGATLPADGIITLG
-385 QASLNESMLTGEQLP
+385 QASLNEAMLTGEQLP
-400 LLKQVGDSVYAG
+400 LLKQAGDPVFAG
-412 TINTD
+412 TISTD
-417 APLQIRVS
+417 APLEIRVN
-425 HRIEESRIAQIMRLQ
+425 HPIEESRLAQIMRLQ
-440 DHALDDKP
+440 DSALDDKP
-448 AIAQMADQLSRHFIL
+448 AIAQLADVLSRHFIL
-463 VLLIIAAAVWTFWH
+463 VLLLIAAAVWTFWH
-477 FHQPEQAF
+477 FHAPERAF
-485 WVTLAVLVA
+485 WVTLSVLVA

-502 ATPTALTSATAN
+502 ATPTALTSATAH
-514 LTRNGILLRRGHVLD
+514 LTRSGILLRRGHVLD
-529 VLTKANRIVMD
+529 VLTRANRIVMD
-540 KTGTLTTGNISLI
+540 KTGTLTTGNISLVGVQP
-553 STTALAELSEA
+553 LAELGEDE
-564 QCLSIARAL
+564 CLAIARAL

-582 RAFRSKAADEAVL
+582 RAFRSKGADDAVL
-595 LAASEVTPVIGHGIQ
+595 LAASGVTPVIGHGIE
-610 GKIAGQHY
+610 GRIAGKHY

-625 LSLPAGQ
+625 LGLSDKQNA
-632 TASQGLAIYL
+632 AQGLAIYL
-642 ADESRLLARFILA
+642 ADETGPLARFTLA
-655 DTLRP
+655 DTVRA
-660 DARALIQ
+660 DAGALIQ

-674 QTTILTGDSSA
+674 QTTILTGDSSP
-685 QADEVARE
+685 QADAVARE
-693 LGVDELVKGVSPDG
+693 LGVDELVKGVTPDG

-713 EHEARGDI
+713 AREAAGDI
-721 NIMVGDGINDAP
+721 SIMVGDGINDAP

-766 LLEARTLAIRTRKI
+766 LLTARTLALRTRRI

-804 PPYVAAAGMSLSSL
+804 PPYLAAAGMSLSSL

>member
-1 MTGGFHPGDA
+1 MSG
-11 ASRQH
+11 
-16 APCLDR
+16 
-22 SPCLPGQDA
+22 
-31 INACFHCGEPVPAG
+31 CFHCGEPVPAG

-66 VAETIME
+66 VAETILE
-73 CGLSSYYDHRTAPG
+73 CGLASYYEHRTAPG
-87 IKGELVPQELAA
+87 TKGELVPEELAA
-99 LTHYDLTEVQ
+99 LTHYDLAEVQ
-109 QDFVTDSGTGSHRM
+109 QDFVTDSATGSHKV
-123 REILLSVEGLT
+123 REIQLTVEGLT
-134 CAACAWLIERHLTG
+134 CAACAWLIERHLG
-148 LAGLH
+148 NLAGLH

-173 ALSDIL
+173 SLSDIL

-192 QTHTQEALYAK
+192 QTHQQEALYAK

-238 DEFMVYFKWISLLL
+238 EEFMVYFKWISLLL

-268 WRSLKQGHLSMDVSV
+268 WRSLRQGHLSMDVSV

-297 TVFNTGEVYFDSIT
+297 TVFNTGEVYYDSIT

-343 IMATRI
+343 IMATRL
-349 DEDGEHEVAAKML
+349 DEDGEHEVAAKTL
-362 QVGDRIRVL
+362 QVGDRVRVL
-371 AGATLPADGLIVEG
+371 AGATLPADGTILLG

-400 LLKQVGDSVYAG
+400 LLKQAGDAVYAG

-417 APLQIRVS
+417 APLEIRVS
-425 HRIEESRIAQIMRLQ
+425 HRIEESRLAQIMRLQ

-448 AIAQMADQLSRHFIL
+448 AIAQMADVLSRHFIL
-463 VLLIIAAAVWTFWH
+463 VLLFIAAGVWTFWH

-502 ATPTALTSATAN
+502 ATPTALTSATAR
-514 LTRNGILLRRGHVLD
+514 LTRAGILLRRGHVLD
-529 VLTKANRIVMD
+529 VLTRANRIVMD
-540 KTGTLTTGNISLI
+540 KTGTLTTGNISLT
-553 STTALAELSEA
+553 STEALGNFDEA
-564 QCLSIARAL
+564 RCLAIARAL

-582 RAFRSKAADEAVL
+582 RAFRSNAADDAVL
-595 LAASEVTPVIGHGIQ
+595 LAASKVTPVIGHGIE
-610 GKIAGQHY
+610 GMIEGRHY
-618 RIGSARW
+618 RLGSARW
-625 LSLPAGQ
+625 LGISDAQ
-632 TASQGLAIYL
+632 EAQADGLVIYL
-642 ADESRLLARFILA
+642 ADEDQALARFLLT

-660 DARALIQ
+660 DAKALIQ
-667 AFKAAGL
+667 AFKEAGL
-674 QTTILTGDSSA
+674 KTTILTGDSSP

-693 LGVDELVKGVSPDG
+693 LGVDELVKGVTPDG

-721 NIMVGDGINDAP
+721 SIMVGDGINDAP

-766 LLEARTLAIRTRKI
+766 LLDARALALRTRKI
-780 IQENFAWSIGYNLL
+780 IKENFAWSIGYNLL

>member
-1 MTGGFHPGDA
+1 MSG
-11 ASRQH
+11 
-16 APCLDR
+16 
-22 SPCLPGQDA
+22 
-31 INACFHCGEPVPAG
+31 CFHCGEPVPAG

-66 VAETIME
+66 VAETILE
-73 CGLSSYYDHRTAPG
+73 CGLASYYEHRTAPG
-87 IKGELVPQELAA
+87 TKGELVPEELAA
-99 LTHYDLTEVQ
+99 LTHYDLAEVQ
-109 QDFVTDSGTGSHRM
+109 QDFVTDSATGSHKV
-123 REILLSVEGLT
+123 REIQLTVEGLT
-134 CAACAWLIERHLTG
+134 CAACAWLIERHLGNLT
-148 LAGLH
+148 GLH

-173 ALSDIL
+173 SLSDIL

-192 QTHTQEALYAK
+192 QTHQQEALYAK

-238 DEFMVYFKWISLLL
+238 EEFMVYFKWISLLL

-268 WRSLKQGHLSMDVSV
+268 WRSLRQGHLSMDVSV

-297 TVFNTGEVYFDSIT
+297 TVFNTGEVYYDSIT

-343 IMATRI
+343 IMATRL
-349 DEDGEHEVAAKML
+349 DEDGEHEVAAKTL
-362 QVGDRIRVL
+362 QVGDRVRVL
-371 AGATLPADGLIVEG
+371 AGATLPADGTILLG

-400 LLKQVGDSVYAG
+400 LLKQAGDAVYAG

-417 APLQIRVS
+417 APLEIRVS
-425 HRIEESRIAQIMRLQ
+425 HRIEESRLAQIMRLQ

-448 AIAQMADQLSRHFIL
+448 AIAQMADVLSRHFIL
-463 VLLIIAAAVWTFWH
+463 VLLFIAAGVWIFWH

-502 ATPTALTSATAN
+502 ATPTALTSATAR
-514 LTRNGILLRRGHVLD
+514 LTRAGILLRRGHVLD
-529 VLTKANRIVMD
+529 VLTRANRIVMD
-540 KTGTLTTGNISLI
+540 KTGTLTTGNISLT
-553 STTALAELSEA
+553 STETLGNFDEARCLA
-564 QCLSIARAL
+564 IARAL

-582 RAFRSKAADEAVL
+582 RAFRSNAADDAVL
-595 LAASEVTPVIGHGIQ
+595 LAASKVAPVIGHGIE
-610 GKIAGQHY
+610 GVIEGHHY
-618 RIGSARW
+618 RLGSARW
-625 LSLPAGQ
+625 LGISDAHEAQ
-632 TASQGLAIYL
+632 ADGLVIYL
-642 ADESRLLARFILA
+642 ADEDQALARFLLT

-660 DARALIQ
+660 DAKALIQ

-674 QTTILTGDSSA
+674 KTTILTGDSSA

-693 LGVDELVKGVSPDG
+693 LGVDELIKGVTPDG
-707 KLAYLK
+707 KLTYLK

-721 NIMVGDGINDAP
+721 SIMVGDGINDAP

-766 LLEARTLAIRTRKI
+766 LLDARALALRTRKI
-780 IQENFAWSIGYNLL
+780 IKENFAWSIGYNLL

>member
-1 MTGGFHPGDA
+1 MTP
-11 ASRQH
+11 
-16 APCLDR
+16 
-22 SPCLPGQDA
+22 
-31 INACFHCGEPVPAG
+31 CFHCGEPVPANSG
-45 SRYALEI
+45 YALEI
-52 KGIVQPMCCPGCQA
+52 KGIVRPMCCPGCQA

-73 CGLSSYYDHRTAPG
+73 CGLASYYDHRTAPG
-87 IKGELVPQELAA
+87 TKGDLVPEELAA
-99 LTHYDLTEVQ
+99 LTHYDLAEVQ
-109 QDFVTDSGTGSHRM
+109 QDFVTDSGTL
-123 REILLSVEGLT
+123 REIQLTVEGLT
-134 CAACAWLIERHLTG
+134 CAACAWLIERHLMTLGG
-148 LAGLH
+148 LR

-160 THRARIKWDPDRL
+160 THRARIKWDPEL
-173 ALSDIL
+173 LSLSDIL
-179 KGFAKIGYRAYPF
+179 KGFAQIGYRAYPF
-192 QTHTQEALYAK
+192 QTHQQEALYAK

-283 SLALIGAFVASMWA
+283 SLALIGAFIASMWA

-349 DEDGEHEVAAKML
+349 DDEGEHEVAAKTL
-362 QVGDRIRVL
+362 QVGDRVRVL
-371 AGATLPADGLIVEG
+371 AGATLPADGIIVEG

-400 LLKQVGDSVYAG
+400 LLKQRGEQVYAG

-477 FHQPEQAF
+477 FHQPDQAF

-540 KTGTLTTGNISLI
+540 KTGTLTTGEISLTG
-553 STTALAELSEA
+553 TTILAEMDET
-564 QCLSIARAL
+564 QCLAIARAM
-573 EAYSEHPIA
+573 EAQSEHPIA
-582 RAFRSKAADEAVL
+582 RAFRLPADSISVL
-595 LAASEVTPVIGHGIQ
+595 PSAREITPVIGHGITALVD
-610 GKIAGQHY
+610 GVRY

-625 LSLPAGQ
+625 LGLDPAQERGR
-632 TASQGLAIYL
+632 GLAIYL
-642 ADESRLLARFILA
+642 ADEQQVLARFNLE

-660 DARALIQ
+660 DARALIA

-674 QTTILTGDSSA
+674 QTTVLTGDSSL
-685 QADEVARE
+685 QADEIAWE

-713 EHEARGDI
+713 AREAQGDI
-721 NIMVGDGINDAP
+721 SIMVGDGINDAP

-766 LLEARTLAIRTRKI
+766 LLDARVLAMRTRKI
-780 IQENFAWSIGYNLL
+780 IIENFAWSIGYNLL
-794 VLPLAASGWL
+794 VLPLAACGWL
-804 PPYVAAAGMSLSSL
+804 PPYLAAAGMSLSSL

>member
-1 MTGGFHPGDA
+1 MTP
-11 ASRQH
+11 
-16 APCLDR
+16 
-22 SPCLPGQDA
+22 
-31 INACFHCGEPVPAG
+31 CFHCGEPVPTDSG
-45 SRYALEI
+45 YSLEI
-52 KGIVQPMCCPGCQA
+52 KGIVRPMCCPGCQA

-73 CGLSSYYDHRTAPG
+73 CGLASYYDHRTAPG
-87 IKGELVPQELAA
+87 TKGDLVPEELAA
-99 LTHYDLTEVQ
+99 LTHYDLAEVQ
-109 QDFVTDSGTGSHRM
+109 QDFVTDSGTL
-123 REILLSVEGLT
+123 REIQLTVEGLT
-134 CAACAWLIERHLTG
+134 CAACAWLIERHLMTLTG
-148 LAGLH
+148 LR

-160 THRARIKWDPDRL
+160 THRARIKWDPDQL
-173 ALSDIL
+173 SLSDIL
-179 KGFAKIGYRAYPF
+179 KGFAQIGYRAYPF
-192 QTHTQEALYAK
+192 QTHQQEALYAK

-283 SLALIGAFVASMWA
+283 SLALIGAFIASMWA
-297 TVFNTGEVYFDSIT
+297 TVFNTGEVYYDSIT

-349 DEDGEHEVAAKML
+349 DEEGEHEVAAKTL
-362 QVGDRIRVL
+362 QVGDRVRVL
-371 AGATLPADGLIVEG
+371 AGATLPADGIIVEG

-400 LLKQVGDSVYAG
+400 LLKQRGEQVYAG

-417 APLQIRVS
+417 APLQIRVT
-425 HRIEESRIAQIMRLQ
+425 HHIEESRIAQIMRLQ

-477 FHQPEQAF
+477 FHQPDQAF

-540 KTGTLTTGNISLI
+540 KTGTLTTGEISLTG
-553 STTALAELSEA
+553 TTTLAEMDETH
-564 QCLSIARAL
+564 CLAIARAM
-573 EAYSEHPIA
+573 EAQSEHPIA
-582 RAFRSKAADEAVL
+582 RAFRLPGDNITVL
-595 LAASEVTPVIGHGIQ
+595 PSAREITPVIGHGITALVD
-610 GKIAGQHY
+610 GVRY

-625 LSLPAGQ
+625 LGLDPAQERGR
-632 TASQGLAIYL
+632 GLAIYL
-642 ADESRLLARFILA
+642 ANEQQVLARFNLE

-660 DARALIQ
+660 DARALIA

-674 QTTILTGDSSA
+674 QTTVLTGDSSL
-685 QADEVARE
+685 QADEIARE

-713 EHEARGDI
+713 AREAQGDI
-721 NIMVGDGINDAP
+721 SIMVGDGINDAP
-733 VLAGAHASFAMA
+733 VLAGAHTSFAMA

-766 LLEARTLAIRTRKI
+766 LLEARVLAMRTRKI
-780 IQENFAWSIGYNLL
+780 IIENFAWSIGYNLL
-794 VLPLAASGWL
+794 VLPLAACGWL
-804 PPYVAAAGMSLSSL
+804 PPYLAAAGMSLSSL